1 MVPNLRHFVS
11 YFAASAIALAVSLA
25 AAHADYPEKPI
36 EFIIP
41 FGAGGGADIEGRLLA
56 TEMGNVL
63 GVNLIPINK
72 VGGGGAVAYTHTKNA
87 APDGYTVV
95 WNSTSILTTTNI
107 GNVDFGYDALDHV
120 GRVEWQPMP
129 FAVSG
134 DSRWDTFEE
143 FVAECREN
151 PGSLKV
157 SNSGSGS
164 ATHLGAIALMD
175 AAGCEVTHL
184 PVGIS
189 RRNATVLSGEAD
201 AMIAPLTGA
210 VNLTK
215 AGKLKLLVMPSG
227 VRNPVMPDVPTAREL
242 GFDVALDLFRG
253 LSVPKG
259 TPDDVKAK
267 LANAMAEAA
276 QSAEFMDL
284 AMQKGFTVDPLDSAA
299 FGEILEV
306 DDAMIKS
313 ILENADLGG

>member
-1 MVPNLRHFVS
+1 MIARLGT
-11 YFAASAIALAVSLA
+11 FASIFFASAISIAGAFSAAL
-25 AAHADYPEKPI
+25 ADYPEKPI

-56 TEMGNVL
+56 TEMGKVL
-63 GVNLIPINK
+63 GANLIPINK
-72 VGGGGAVAYTHTKNA
+72 VGGGGAVAYTYLKNA
-87 APDGYTVV
+87 APDGYTVA

-107 GNVDFGYDALDHV
+107 GNVDYGYDAMDHV

-134 DSRWDTFEE
+134 DARWNTFEE

-184 PVGIS
+184 PVGIK

-215 AGKLKLLVMPSG
+215 AGKLKLLVMPSSM
-227 VRNPVMPDVPTAREL
+227 RNPVMPDVPTAQEL
-242 GFDVALDLFRG
+242 GFETALDLFRG

-259 TPDDVKAK
+259 TPDDVKAI
-267 LANAMAEAA
+267 LADAMAKAARSEA
-276 QSAEFMDL
+276 FMNL
-284 AMQKGFTVDPLDSAA
+284 ADQKGFTVDPLDSAA
-299 FGEILEV
+299 FDELLAADNAV
-306 DDAMIKS
+306 IKA